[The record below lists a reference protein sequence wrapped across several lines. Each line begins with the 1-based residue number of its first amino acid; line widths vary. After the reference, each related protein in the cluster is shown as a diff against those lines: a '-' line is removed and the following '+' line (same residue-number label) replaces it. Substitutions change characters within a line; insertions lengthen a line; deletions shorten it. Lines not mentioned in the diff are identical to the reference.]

1 MFCGDHLY
9 YNINGP
15 GICPDI
21 NYPGNYNINGP
32 GIFIDSKRGIH
43 ISMQS
48 INACTHNMQII
59 KLCIYTY
66 GQFIR
71 SYSCSACPVLRDVS
85 TVRSLPVVSY
95 TLLCGYC
102 YQLLNQA
109 PYLLAE
115 AMTLPV
121 T

>member
-1 MFCGDHLY
+1 MVCGDHLY

-15 GICPDI
+15 GI
-21 NYPGNYNINGP
+21 
-32 GIFIDSKRGIH
+32 FIDSNRGIH

-48 INACTHNMQII
+48 INACTHNMQIM
-59 KLCIYTY
+59 KLYTY

-85 TVRSLPVVSY
+85 TVRSLSVVSY
-95 TLLCGYC
+95 TSLCGYC

-109 PYLLAE
+109 AYLLTE
-115 AMTLPV
+115 AMTLTV